1 MMMMLFDAFYFF
13 SVRAGDL
20 LGTWIYDKHGGFMPT
35 VVVTIVVYV
44 LILPVILLVPRRL
57 TATKDGEPLAVLGA
71 E

>member
-1 MMMMLFDAFYFF
+1 MTDPREFDPDSAN
-13 SVRAGDL
+13 SRDPREL
-20 LGTWIYDKHGGFMPT
+20 DPDYDKHGGFMPT